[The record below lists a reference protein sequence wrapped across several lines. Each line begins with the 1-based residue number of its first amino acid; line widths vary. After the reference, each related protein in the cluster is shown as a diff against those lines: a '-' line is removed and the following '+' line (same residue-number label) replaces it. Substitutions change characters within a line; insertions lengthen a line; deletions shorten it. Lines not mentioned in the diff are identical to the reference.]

1 MNSLNPNLMAARNA
15 YAQAGGADNHVQT
28 QRQKKIGDMANEFEA
43 IFLNNVLSQMSA
55 GLKTEETVMGGGQAE
70 TMWRQ
75 MLNEQ
80 MAEHISKGKGIGISD
95 TIEKQLL
102 KIQEGR

>member
-1 MNSLNPNLMAARNA
+1 MNGLNPNLMAARNA
-15 YAQAGGADNHVQT
+15 YAQASGAESQAQT
-28 QRQKKIGDMANEFEA
+28 QRQKKIGNLANEFEA

-80 MAEHISKGKGIGISD
+80 MANHIAKGKGIGISD

-102 KIQEGR
+102 QLQEGN